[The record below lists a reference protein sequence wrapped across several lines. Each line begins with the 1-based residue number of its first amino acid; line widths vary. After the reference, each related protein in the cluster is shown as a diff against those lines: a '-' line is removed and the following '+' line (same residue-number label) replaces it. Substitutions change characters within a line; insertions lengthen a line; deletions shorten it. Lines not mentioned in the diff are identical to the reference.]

1 MTLDEVIDRLMAL
14 REEEGGD
21 MCVEVRTASGS
32 WMDLHLTDD
41 FNRYQYGGYLD
52 NPPVVLR
59 LGSKH
64 D

>member
-21 MCVEVRTASGS
+21 MCVETRTASGS
-32 WMDLHLTDD
+32 WMELYTDN

-59 LGSKH
+59 LGSKY